1 MFRPTRRA
9 GRACPWRSSTLT
21 GCAPQRFGTTGGADP
36 QPADE
41 TTADEIGSVGKV
53 LTGML
58 LSDSGLDPD
67 TPVSELL
74 PDVEFNDAG
83 TASATLAELASH
95 RSGLPRL
102 CITPPS
108 LARSVLHR
116 FIGVDP
122 YAGDGRAA
130 VLAAPPQY
138 PRAASARS
146 AIPTWGWHCSARPWP
161 SGRGSPTAHCS
172 LSGSSS
178 RSACRKPRWPAPK
191 PNYRYPG
198 PTRSGPTGWRSNPGW
213 RAAGTRR
220 QIDRPGVDAGDRR
233 RAVPIAL
240 GLALAIRLAMI

>member
-1 MFRPTRRA
+1 
-9 GRACPWRSSTLT
+9 
-21 GCAPQRFGTTGGADP
+21 
-36 QPADE
+36 
-41 TTADEIGSVGKV
+41 
-53 LTGML
+53 ML

-172 LSGSSS
+172 LLTERILEPLSMQETTVAGTETELPVPRADPFPGQRAGGRARAGERLGPAGRSTGRAWTRVTGAGPS
-178 RSACRKPRWPAPK
+178 RSR
-191 PNYRYPG
+191 
-198 PTRSGPTGWRSNPGW
+198 
-213 RAAGTRR
+213 
-220 QIDRPGVDAGDRR
+220 
-233 RAVPIAL
+233 
-240 GLALAIRLAMI
+240 